1 MILFFPLLS
10 LAQEVWFIPV
20 MTCKPCEEKIQVIVN
35 ELNIASQVESIDSIS
50 KTLCFKTEISQDT
63 AVRLEEELKRIKFM
77 VTEKKIVDGCPQEM
91 IHPWSDVKGD
101 FETISKGER
110 VSIKKHLVKGKYTI
124 IDFSAVWCAPC
135 HNISSKLKPMLAQRD
150 DLAVRSIE
158 LPDNQKTAFD
168 APVVFQHLSQAEG
181 LPYIILFDKRGKKL
195 YEGSDFDELLR
206 HLPQ

>member
-1 MILFFPLLS
+1 M
-10 LAQEVWFIPV
+10 QKTQ
-20 MTCKPCEEKIQVIVN
+20 TC
-35 ELNIASQVESIDSIS
+35 S
-50 KTLCFKTEISQDT
+50 KTLCFTTEISQDT
-63 AVRLEEELKRIKFM
+63 AVRLEEELNRIKFM
-77 VTEKKIVDGCPQEM
+77 VTEKKIIDGCPQEM
-91 IHPWSDVKGD
+91 TDPWSNVKGD

-124 IDFSAVWCAPC
+124 VDFSAVWCAPC
-135 HNISSKLKPMLAQRD
+135 HNISSKLKPMLEQRD

-158 LPDNQKTAFD
+158 LPDNQQTAFD

-181 LPYIILFDKRGKKL
+181 LPYIILFDKGGKKR